1 MGRRKKIINNTG
13 IPDFKFEA
21 IARTIFPDILEAWK
35 DEDMQKEFAEW
46 KRQKEY
52 EESMKR
58 KTKKSIA

>member
-13 IPDFKFEA
+13 IPDFKLEA
-21 IARTIFPDILEAWK
+21 IARTIFTDILESWK
-35 DEDMQKEFAEW
+35 DENMQKEFAEW